1 MDQQEIELINKSTK
15 LNKFKNFI
23 KYNSKLLILFILI
36 ILLIIGFYFFNIK
49 SNYKSKIDNSNKFNK
64 VILSHQNNQNINVS
78 KELIEI
84 ITSKDKTYSPLAL
97 YYLIENN
104 LIDSKQEI
112 NKYFDLIIN
121 DLDLET
127 NIKKINIYKKA
138 LYNADKATEKDL
150 FTILEPLLSEK
161 SIWKSHATYLLAEFY
176 YKNGEKLKAKNYYN
190 DIIGNNES
198 NEEIRIEAQKR
209 IQRDLSD

>member
-15 LNKFKNFI
+15 LNKIQNFI
-23 KYNSKLLILFILI
+23 KNNSKILLLTIII
-36 ILLIIGFYFFNIK
+36 ILLVIGFYYFNIK
-49 SNYKSKIDNSNKFNK
+49 SNNKSKIDNSNKFNK
-64 VILSHQNNQNINVS
+64 VILNHQNNPNINIS
-78 KELIEI
+78 RELIEI

-104 LIDSKQEI
+104 LIDSNQEI

-121 DLDLET
+121 DLDLEI

-138 LYNADKATEKDL
+138 LYNADKVAEKDL
-150 FTILEPLLSEK
+150 LKILEPLLSEK

-190 DIIGNNES
+190 DIIGDNGS
-198 NEEIRIEAQKR
+198 NEEIRLEAQKR

>member
-23 KYNSKLLILFILI
+23 KYNSKLLILIILI

>member
-23 KYNSKLLILFILI
+23 KYNSKLLILIILI

-150 FTILEPLLSEK
+150 FTILEPLLSE
-161 SIWKSHATYLLAEFY
+161 
-176 YKNGEKLKAKNYYN
+176 
-190 DIIGNNES
+190 
-198 NEEIRIEAQKR
+198 
-209 IQRDLSD
+209 